1 MWVFV
6 TVPPAVG
13 ILAVLFDQKIVSPG
27 SEWAVVIATISLYA
41 TTFGAIQAY
50 EGQRV
55 SQKIQD
61 VDEAKDRRRKHMLVQ
76 HEIPHIVHL
85 LGMLVNG
92 MDRTM
97 LVLNKHTKG
106 GKIQTA
112 EAIEYMY
119 RRSIMHIDAI
129 RTIEASFH
137 DAELSEYHERLDGAL
152 VNLDEISIVPQNES
166 VDITRF
172 KESTDM
178 VFHVMDMITKKYSVQ
193 T

>member
-1 MWVFV
+1 MASVLWIFV
-6 TVPPAVG
+6 AVPPTVG
-13 ILAVLFDQKIVSPG
+13 ILAALFNLKIVSPG

-61 VDEAKDRRRKHMLVQ
+61 MDEAKEKRRKHMLVQ

-97 LVLNKHTKG
+97 LVLNKHAKD

-119 RRSIMHIDAI
+119 RRS
-129 RTIEASFH
+129 
-137 DAELSEYHERLDGAL
+137 
-152 VNLDEISIVPQNES
+152 
-166 VDITRF
+166 
-172 KESTDM
+172 
-178 VFHVMDMITKKYSVQ
+178 VMQLTPFVQ
-193 T
+193 